1 MSPHRKP
8 YQADGGCELM
18 SRNGRSDVNE
28 KIQTTST
35 GRRAFLAGTGAAVTA
50 GLAGCVG
57 GVGGGSEGTVS
68 IAGFPLDVDGI
79 VYQYA
84 DEEGLIADH
93 LEGTGWDY
101 EVQLIFDEIPQYVSN
116 QIHIS
121 GFSELEA
128 ARIGVEQEI
137 ETAVIARRG
146 NAYFGWMVKVGSKWD
161 PENTGGVQQ
170 TLNMIAEEGANI
182 GVGGWGL
189 GHIPADQ
196 IAFQQ
201 GYDLEMSEEGG
212 DFSVVT
218 AEIPAIPQLV
228 DEGDLAIGAS
238 SPTHGAAGRLLD
250 DTLKP
255 LFWDHDK
262 INELGLGLP
271 PLAGV
276 VTRQSFLD
284 ENEEV
289 VRAVFEALNEGYD
302 WFFESGLEEI
312 PPDQGRREKLG
323 VQNERQ
329 AEYAIEWQQHRDVKH
344 RTEAIPRPKDITF
357 TRDRINAARDF
368 LGLVEEVG
376 FIPSGWEDYVN
387 MVTL

>member
-1 MSPHRKP
+1 MVRSTTIS
-8 YQADGGCELM
+8 DG
-18 SRNGRSDVNE
+18 SDRDRGLA
-28 KIQTTST
+28 
-35 GRRAFLAGTGAAVTA
+35 GRRAFLAGTGAALTV
-50 GLAGCVG
+50 GLAGCTG
-57 GVGGGSEGTVS
+57 GDGGSEAENTVS

-84 DEEGLIADH
+84 DEEGLIADR

-128 ARIGVEQEI
+128 ARIGVQEEI
-137 ETAVIARRG
+137 ETAVIARRA
-146 NAYFGWMVKVGSKWD
+146 NAYFGWMVKVGSEWD
-161 PENTGGVQQ
+161 PDNTGGVQQ
-170 TLNMIAEEGANI
+170 TLDMIAEEGANI

-196 IAFQQ
+196 IAFGQ
-201 GYDLEMSEEGG
+201 GFGLEMSEEGG
-212 DFSVVT
+212 DFNVVT
-218 AEIPAIPQLV
+218 AEIPAIPQLI
-228 DEGDLAIGAS
+228 DDGDLAIGAS
-238 SPTHGAAGRLLD
+238 SPTHGAASRLLD

-276 VTRQSFLD
+276 VCRQSFLD
-284 ENEEV
+284 ENEEIA
-289 VRAVFEALNEGYD
+289 RAVFEGLNEGYD

-312 PPDQGRREKLG
+312 PSNQDRRDKLG
-323 VQNERQ
+323 VQNEAE
-329 AEYAIEWQQHRDVKH
+329 AEYAIKWQQHQDVKH

-357 TRDRINAARDF
+357 TRDRINAARD
-368 LGLVEEVG
+368 LLAQVEEVG